1 MPDSSVA
8 DKLRRLLACPH
19 DGSPLTLSASV
30 ARCESGHSFP
40 FVSGVPSLMPD
51 DVDQVDTAESF
62 GAKWADIY
70 RDEDRPALDRFQY
83 QWYLERYGFSDESA
97 LAGFLADKRLI
108 LDAGCGVGRD
118 VDRYARLSSADVIG
132 FDLSRAVVRAQ
143 QLYGGEGRHF
153 LFGDI
158 MAPPFRPQTFDLV
171 VADQVIHHTPDTA
184 TAFSRLAALVAD
196 GGEMAVYV
204 YRRKSLLRELA
215 DTHVRELTTRLP
227 VDAALEFSE
236 QITELGRELSKLDAK
251 IKLERG
257 IPLLGI
263 PAGEHDVQ
271 RLIYWHFLKC
281 FWNDEFGQDLSVLTN
296 LDWYHPP
303 YASRHTPEEVE
314 GWCEQAG
321 LSVVHLHVGDSG
333 ISVRARRRP

>member
-1 MPDSSVA
+1 MASTISDT
-8 DKLRRLLACPH
+8 LRAVLACPR
-19 DGSPLTLSASV
+19 DGASLSSSADGV
-30 ARCESGHSFP
+30 RCEHGHQFP
-40 FVSGVPSLMPD
+40 FVSGLPRITPED
-51 DVDQVDTAESF
+51 ATQTGTAESF
-62 GAKWADIY
+62 GAKWVDKY
-70 RDEDRPALDRFQY
+70 RDEDRPALDSFQY
-83 QWYLERYGFSDESA
+83 QWYLERYGFPDEAA
-97 LAGFLADKRLI
+97 LADFLAPKQLI

-118 VDRYARLSSADVIG
+118 VDRYARLSAGQVVG
-132 FDLSRAVVRAQ
+132 FDLSRAVVRAH

-158 MAPPFRPQTFDLV
+158 MAPPFRPRTFDFV

-184 TAFSRLAALVAD
+184 SAFARLAALVAD

-215 DTHVRELTTRLP
+215 DTHIREVTTQLT
-227 VDAALEFSE
+227 VDEALEFSE
-236 QITELGRELSKLDAK
+236 QVTELGRELSRVEAS
-251 IKLERG
+251 ITLEHG

-281 FWNDEFGQDLSVLTN
+281 FWNDDFGQDLSVLTN

-303 YASRHTPEEVE
+303 YASRHTPEELE
-314 GWCEQAG
+314 SWCQAAG
-321 LSVVHLHVGDSG
+321 MSVVHLDVGESG
-333 ISVRARRRP
+333 ISIRARRP